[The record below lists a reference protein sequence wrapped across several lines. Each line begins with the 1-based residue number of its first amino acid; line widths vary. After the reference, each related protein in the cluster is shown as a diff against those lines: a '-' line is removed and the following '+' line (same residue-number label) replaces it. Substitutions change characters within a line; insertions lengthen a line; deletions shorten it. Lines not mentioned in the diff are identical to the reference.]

1 MTPDRNRSLQMRST
15 KGETEMDEKELD
27 EKELK
32 PEELESVDG
41 GTNKFG
47 PIQAGRPVAR
57 APMEREEGKQLA
69 PGHYQR

>member
-1 MTPDRNRSLQMRST
+1 MTPDRNRSLRMRSA
-15 KGETEMDEKELD
+15 KGETEMD

-47 PIQAGRPVAR
+47 PLPAERPVV
-57 APMEREEGKQLA
+57 PVPVEREEGRKLA

>member
-1 MTPDRNRSLQMRST
+1 M
-15 KGETEMDEKELD
+15 D

-47 PIQAGRPVAR
+47 PLPAGRPAGLGTVGLVTVEPVAV
-57 APMEREEGKQLA
+57 EREEGRQLT
-69 PGHYQR
+69 PEHPQR